1 MGNSVII
8 YPMKT
13 GMKIALLSGFILL
26 SGCARQTTLT
36 PVHPATTQEPAV
48 RVEPTVTPTSLPM
61 ALKVNG
67 EGILLSEYE
76 SELSRLRA
84 ALTELGQ
91 EMTPEEQKERVLGN
105 FTDELLLAQAA
116 GKSGFTVTD
125 EEVQARI
132 DRLATDMGGAEKLAE
147 WQSINGYTDETFRV
161 ALKRAIAVAWQRD
174 TIVNNV
180 PETAEQIHARQLF
193 FKNEAN
199 AIAALAQLK
208 KGIDFSTLARQQ
220 DDVLG
225 GDLGWF
231 PRGVL
236 TQPEVEEVVFAMQP
250 GETSEIIASNLGYHI
265 LNVIE
270 REPDHPLS
278 TEARLILQEKALAS
292 WIENARASSTIE
304 ILVP

>member
-1 MGNSVII
+1 
-8 YPMKT
+8 
-13 GMKIALLSGFILL
+13 MKIALLLGFILL

-36 PVHPATTQEPAV
+36 QVHPATTQEPAV
-48 RVEPTVTPTSLPM
+48 TVEPTVTPTSLPM

-76 SELSRLRA
+76 SELSRLQA

-91 EMTPEEQKERVLGN
+91 EMTLEEQKERVLGN

-147 WQSINGYTDETFRV
+147 WQSTNGYTDETFRV

-236 TQPEVEEVVFAMQP
+236 TQAEVEEVVFTMQP
-250 GETSEIIASNLGYHI
+250 GETSEIIASNLGYH
-265 LNVIE
+265 
-270 REPDHPLS
+270 
-278 TEARLILQEKALAS
+278 
-292 WIENARASSTIE
+292 
-304 ILVP
+304 

>member
-13 GMKIALLSGFILL
+13 GMKIALLLGFILL

-278 TEARLILQEKALAS
+278 TEARLILQEKALAT
-292 WIENARASSTIE
+292 WIENARAASTIE

>member
-48 RVEPTVTPTSLPM
+48 TVEPTVTPTSLPM

>member
-13 GMKIALLSGFILL
+13 GMKIALLLGFILL
-26 SGCARQTTLT
+26 SGCARQTPLT
-36 PVHPATTQEPAV
+36 QVPPATTQEPAV
-48 RVEPTVTPTSLPM
+48 TVEPTVTPTSLPM

-132 DRLATDMGGAEKLAE
+132 DRLATDMGGVEKLAE
-147 WQSINGYTDETFRV
+147 WQSTNGYTDETFRV

-236 TQPEVEEVVFAMQP
+236 TQAEVEEVVFTMQP

-265 LNVIE
+265 VNVIE
-270 REPDHPLS
+270 REPEHPLS

>member
-13 GMKIALLSGFILL
+13 GMKIALLLGFILL

-36 PVHPATTQEPAV
+36 QVHPATTQEPAV
-48 RVEPTVTPTSLPM
+48 TVEPTVTPTSLPM

-76 SELSRLRA
+76 SELSRLQA

-132 DRLATDMGGAEKLAE
+132 DRLATDMGGVEKLAE

-236 TQPEVEEVVFAMQP
+236 TQAEVEEVVFTMQP

-265 LNVIE
+265 VNVIE
-270 REPDHPLS
+270 REPEHPLS
-278 TEARLILQEKALAS
+278 TEARLILQEKALAT
-292 WIENARASSTIE
+292 WIENARAASTIE

>member
-1 MGNSVII
+1 
-8 YPMKT
+8 
-13 GMKIALLSGFILL
+13 
-26 SGCARQTTLT
+26 
-36 PVHPATTQEPAV
+36 
-48 RVEPTVTPTSLPM
+48 
-61 ALKVNG
+61 
-67 EGILLSEYE
+67 
-76 SELSRLRA
+76 
-84 ALTELGQ
+84 
-91 EMTPEEQKERVLGN
+91 
-105 FTDELLLAQAA
+105 LLAQAA

-147 WQSINGYTDETFRV
+147 WQSTNGYTDETFRV

-236 TQPEVEEVVFAMQP
+236 TQAEVEEVVFTMQP

-265 LNVIE
+265 VNVIE
-270 REPDHPLS
+270 REPEHPLS
-278 TEARLILQEKALAS
+278 TEARLILQEKALAT
-292 WIENARASSTIE
+292 WIENARAASTIE

>member
-1 MGNSVII
+1 
-8 YPMKT
+8 MKT

-236 TQPEVEEVVFAMQP
+236 TQPEVEEVVFSMQP

>member
-1 MGNSVII
+1 
-8 YPMKT
+8 MKT
-13 GMKIALLSGFILL
+13 GMKIALLLGFILL

-36 PVHPATTQEPAV
+36 QVHPATTQEPAV
-48 RVEPTVTPTSLPM
+48 TVEPTVTPTSLPM

-76 SELSRLRA
+76 SELSRLQA

-91 EMTPEEQKERVLGN
+91 EMTLEEQKERVLGN

-236 TQPEVEEVVFAMQP
+236 TQAEVEEVVFTMQP

-265 LNVIE
+265 VNVIE
-270 REPDHPLS
+270 REPEHPLS
-278 TEARLILQEKALAS
+278 TEARLILQEKALAT
-292 WIENARASSTIE
+292 WIENARAASTIE

>member
-76 SELSRLRA
+76 SELSRLQA

>member
-1 MGNSVII
+1 
-8 YPMKT
+8 MKT
-13 GMKIALLSGFILL
+13 RIKISLLLLFFFI
-26 SGCARQTTLT
+26 SGCTRQAT
-36 PVHPATTQEPAV
+36 PTPTQPASTPEPDATVEPAA
-48 RVEPTVTPTSLPM
+48 TPTSLPM

-76 SELSRLRA
+76 AELSRLQA

-91 EMTPEEQKERVLGN
+91 EMTPEEQKERILGN

-116 GKSGFTVTD
+116 TEGGFTASED
-125 EEVQARI
+125 EVQARI
-132 DRLATDMGGAEKLAE
+132 DRLVTDLGGAEKLTE
-147 WQSINGYTDETFRV
+147 WQNANGYTDETFRL

-174 TIVNNV
+174 TITNSV
-180 PETAEQIHARQLF
+180 PQSTEQIHARQLF

-199 AIAALAQLK
+199 AIAALQQLNN
-208 KGIDFSTLARQQ
+208 GMDFTSLALQQ

-236 TQPEVEEVVFAMQP
+236 TQPEVEEVVFTMQP
-250 GETSEIIASNLGYHI
+250 GETSEIIESSLGYHI

-270 REPDHPLS
+270 RESEHPLS
-278 TEARLILQEKALAS
+278 TEARLILQEKALES
-292 WIENARASSTIE
+292 WIETARAASTIE